1 MENPFFEQPIL
12 NSPYEY
18 LAKHWEL
25 VEGQA
30 TQKIVENR
38 RRADLIAEAAATAKK
53 RGDSMSVTEKAIVSA
68 LSSQISNWFD
78 SVELIFRRGSHPRS
92 NYWEFPNSSISRAG
106 YKHG

>member
-18 LAKHWEL
+18 LEKHWEL

-53 RGDSMSVTEKAIVSA
+53 EAIA
-68 LSSQISNWFD
+68 
-78 SVELIFRRGSHPRS
+78 
-92 NYWEFPNSSISRAG
+92 
-106 YKHG
+106 

>member
-53 RGDSMSVTEKAIVSA
+53 EAIA
-68 LSSQISNWFD
+68 
-78 SVELIFRRGSHPRS
+78 
-92 NYWEFPNSSISRAG
+92 
-106 YKHG
+106 